1 MSEGSA
7 VAAKIFT
14 WDWQEQP
21 DMAAIAEAVHEVS
34 GGRVHMREVDTGS
47 DQYEWIV
54 SDYPVDDAEAERLT
68 LAPPRLV
75 AAVFNDRFVGFKR
88 HPDNSAQ
95 KIARN

>member
-21 DMAAIAEAVHEVS
+21 DMAAIAEVVHEVS

-54 SDYPVDDAEAERLT
+54 SDYPVDDAEAERLDEEST
-68 LAPPRLV
+68 IYLADLQE
-75 AAVFNDRFVGFKR
+75 
-88 HPDNSAQ
+88 SATRG
-95 KIARN
+95 AGTC